1 MIVWPSGRSS
11 KRARRLV
18 WSAWGIALF
27 VTCAGFAVEGIYA
40 AAFPFSKVFDPTV
53 LADTLHGRF
62 GETAVARALLLVA
75 AFPLLAALFDRSK
88 GKGERAALVRWWRPA
103 ALVVGLAT
111 VLTITLASHGTTGRW
126 TGLAVPADLLHF
138 SAVSLWLGGLVV
150 LLAAT
155 LFEATDAELDEVVPR
170 YSTCAFGAVIAIVAS
185 GFFQAERQVGTV
197 HALVSTTYGRFLL
210 AKLVAFGVL
219 ILFAAYSREVVNG
232 WYVPRR
238 DARRR
243 TRDTLHV
250 QDRGTGRVA
259 TLDPP
264 LAADEPAGSRAR
276 RRLIVTVAA
285 EAVIAVVVLTLTA
298 FLVDA
303 RPAYE
308 VTNGPQ
314 DVTFASPASEP
325 PAVSVNLV
333 VQPAKHGPNQVHL
346 TTETLDGRV
355 ANPLQVTM
363 EVTNQD
369 RNVGP
374 LQVHLVRLAPG
385 HYIAYVF
392 ELPFAGTWQVTIRA
406 LMTPFDEAVATHDIT
421 IR

>member
-1 MIVWPSGRSS
+1 MQ
-11 KRARRLV
+11 AR
-18 WSAWGIALF
+18 
-27 VTCAGFAVEGIYA
+27 
-40 AAFPFSKVFDPTV
+40 
-53 LADTLHGRF
+53 
-62 GETAVARALLLVA
+62 
-75 AFPLLAALFDRSK
+75 
-88 GKGERAALVRWWRPA
+88 
-103 ALVVGLAT
+103 
-111 VLTITLASHGTTGRW
+111 LTT
-126 TGLAVPADLLHF
+126 
-138 SAVSLWLGGLVV
+138 
-150 LLAAT
+150 
-155 LFEATDAELDEVVPR
+155 
-170 YSTCAFGAVIAIVAS
+170 
-185 GFFQAERQVGTV
+185 
-197 HALVSTTYGRFLL
+197 
-210 AKLVAFGVL
+210 
-219 ILFAAYSREVVNG
+219 
-232 WYVPRR
+232 
-238 DARRR
+238 
-243 TRDTLHV
+243 
-250 QDRGTGRVA
+250 
-259 TLDPP
+259 PP

-363 EVTNQD
+363 EVTNQH